1 MKIKNILIAGGG
13 GELGVKLI
21 DHLKNKD
28 FKIFVLDKKFNKKIR
43 QNNIKF
49 IKINFLNLKNSKKI
63 PKNIDVVYFLTGIT
77 GGPFSLDFKYL
88 TKYLQMNCETLI
100 NFLRRIGKKKI
111 KKIIFTSTE
120 QVYND
125 NFSEK
130 NDFLKKEPH
139 PKNLYGVTKLFAE
152 KILHNYFKKNS
163 ISIDILRFPRV
174 IIEKKSNLI
183 VKMKN
188 SALKNNKIYL
198 SNTNLRLNF
207 IYINDLISAFE
218 KCMYQT
224 NTKFRILNIF
234 NNNGPISLK
243 NLAKEIKKK
252 LKIKIQIK
260 LMGDNSMKNHNPQN
274 LRISN
279 KLTKKALDWE
289 PLCNNSQI
297 IKKIINNNEI
307 R

>member
-13 GELGVKLI
+13 GELGSKLV
-21 DHLKNKD
+21 DYLKNKN
-28 FKIFVLDKKFNKKIR
+28 FNIFVVDKKFNKKTK
-43 QNNIKF
+43 QNNVKF
-49 IKINFLNLKNSKKI
+49 IKLDFLNLKSSKKI
-63 PKNIDVVYFLTGIT
+63 PKNIDIVYFLIGIT

-100 NFLRRIGKKKI
+100 NFLRGINNKKI

-125 NFSEK
+125 NFTEK
-130 NDFLKKEPH
+130 KNSLKKEPY
-139 PKNLYGVTKLFAE
+139 PKNLYGATKLLSE

-163 ISIDILRFPRV
+163 ISIDVLRFPRV
-174 IIEKKSNLI
+174 IIKQKNNLI

-198 SNTNLRLNF
+198 SNSNLRLNF
-207 IYINDLISAFE
+207 IYINDLLSAFE

-234 NNNGPISLK
+234 NNSGPINLK

-252 LKIKIQIK
+252 LKIKIHIK
-260 LMGDNSMKNHNPQN
+260 FISDSGIKNHNPQN
-274 LRISN
+274 LKISN
-279 KLTKKALDWE
+279 KLTKKVLNWK
-289 PLCNNSQI
+289 PILNNSQI
-297 IKKIINNNEI
+297 IKKIIDNNEV